1 MRVKSNSM
9 ESRHRIHPI
18 ILQHAREMR
27 HPQTPAETKLWR
39 YLRNRNLG
47 FKFRRQHPIVRFII
61 DYYCAELKL
70 CIEIDGDTHVDED
83 QQEYDAAR
91 TEYLEML
98 GRKVI
103 RFTNEDVRYNIQA
116 VVQAI
121 RETCDKLK
129 IKRTANKA
137 NPSP

>member
-1 MRVKSNSM
+1 MRVGRKPM
-9 ESRHRIHPI
+9 EKRHRFHPI

-27 HPQTPAETKLWR
+27 HPQTPAEATLWR

-61 DYYCAELKL
+61 DFYCAELKL
-70 CIEIDGDTHVDED
+70 CIEIDGDTHVEED
-83 QQEYDAAR
+83 QQEYDGAK

-98 GRKVI
+98 GRTII

-116 VVQAI
+116 VVQVI
-121 RETCDKLK
+121 RETCDELK
-129 IKRTANKA
+129 IMRMVNKA